1 MEADNQNPKTASSK
15 KQRVTGIRGN
25 RQREKNYERLARKAD
40 HLKNPL
46 PEQPTETISE
56 STNNIIQMP
65 KSKQKLEHDE
75 DYQLTF
81 GIYQDLL
88 EDIDHS
94 DDED

>member
-1 MEADNQNPKTASSK
+1 M
-15 KQRVTGIRGN
+15 
-25 RQREKNYERLARKAD
+25 RKAD

-46 PEQPTETISE
+46 PEQQSTENVSE

-65 KSKQKLEHDE
+65 KPKQKLEHDE

-94 DDED
+94 DDKD